1 MNSVEQR
8 VREYAAEL
16 DRVSTAR
23 VVAAPTADLATPHGG
38 PRHRRARVVLLTIG
52 AFGLIAVV
60 IAVVVVASSGS
71 GPVRVAVRN
80 TSSSTTPASPVGG
93 CAGATF
99 DPQGTADGLPYAD
112 TVTKSAVDSVLAQNR
127 GRLVTQ
133 YGATDLS
140 VVGMVSNAIATL
152 ADGGTTITRET
163 IYVIDVTLG
172 SATSCPSAPA
182 FYDGVPLI
190 FRTPIAD
197 TPASPTTVPLTCVTR
212 ISGGAGE
219 RPPGITGTLRM
230 IGGPAPGNNRS
241 VAGTVS
247 ITSATGSGCDIA
259 VSDSGV
265 FDVAVPVGRYTV
277 TGHSPSFGDGQ
288 YLCSADG
295 PVNVTN
301 TGLGNLPVM
310 ITVNCP
316 VR

>member
-23 VVAAPTADLATPHGG
+23 VAAEPTADLATPQGG

-60 IAVVVVASSGS
+60 IVVVLVASSGS

-80 TSSSTTPASPVGG
+80 TSRSTGPASAVGD

-197 TPASPTTVPLTCVTR
+197 TPASPTTVPLTCVSG
-212 ISGGAGE
+212 ISGGAAE

-230 IGGPAPGNNRS
+230 IGGPAGNNRP

-259 VSDSGV
+259 VSDSGA
-265 FDVAVPVGRYTV
+265 FDVAVPVGHYTV

-301 TGLGNLPVM
+301 TGLGNLPVT
-310 ITVNCP
+310 ITVICST
-316 VR
+316 

>member
-23 VVAAPTADLATPHGG
+23 VVAAPTADLATPQGG

-60 IAVVVVASSGS
+60 IVVVLVASSGS

-80 TSSSTTPASPVGG
+80 TSSSTGPASAVGD

-133 YGATDLS
+133 YGATDLA

-197 TPASPTTVPLTCVTR
+197 TPASPTTVPLACVSG
-212 ISGGAGE
+212 ISGGAAG

-230 IGGPAPGNNRS
+230 IGGVNLGVNHP
-241 VAGTVS
+241 VAGTVT
-247 ITSATGSGCDIA
+247 ITSATGSRCDLP
-259 VSDSGV
+259 V
-265 FDVAVPVGRYTV
+265 VAGGSFEVTLPVGRYTV
-277 TGHSPSFGDGQ
+277 TGHSRDFGDGK
-288 YLCSADG
+288 YECSGGA
-295 PVNVTN
+295 VSVTSAGE
-301 TGLGNLPVM
+301 TAV
-310 ITVNCP
+310 TVACP

>member
-23 VVAAPTADLATPHGG
+23 VAAAPTADLATPQGG

-60 IAVVVVASSGS
+60 IVVVLVASSGS

-80 TSSSTTPASPVGG
+80 TSSSTGPASAVGD

-133 YGATDLS
+133 YGATDLA

-197 TPASPTTVPLTCVTR
+197 TPASPTTVPLACVSG
-212 ISGGAGE
+212 ISGGAAE

-230 IGGPAPGNNRS
+230 IGGPAGNNRP

-259 VSDSGV
+259 VSDSGA
-265 FDVAVPVGRYTV
+265 FDVAVPVGHYTV

-301 TGLGNLPVM
+301 TGLGNLPVT